1 LRRKIEALKMAP
13 MAAGLPVAL
22 GLLAA
27 TAAYGPAP
35 PAQPKPAAK
44 APVEACT
51 DQQPNANTREIVICA
66 QRPNGYRL
74 DPDIM
79 EAKKESRE
87 SLAVRQKTPIEK
99 MTINEC
105 AFSCYTGSP
114 DLLAAAIGAVTMAKR
129 LAEGKEVGSMFVTRP
144 QPDEYHRYLAAKH
157 RREARQ
163 AAAKAAAIVAAAKAQ
178 QAQART
184 ADNSAKP

>member
-1 LRRKIEALKMAP
+1 MAP
-13 MAAGLPVAL
+13 GLPVAL
-22 GLLAA
+22 AMLAEA
-27 TAAYGPAP
+27 AAYGPAP
-35 PAQPKPAAK
+35 PAPPKPAAK
-44 APVEACT
+44 PPVEACA
-51 DQQPNANTREIVICA
+51 DQQPNADTREIVICA

-74 DPDIM
+74 DPDVM
-79 EAKKESRE
+79 EARKESRE

-114 DLLAAAIGAVTMAKR
+114 DLLAAAIGAVAMAKR

-144 QPDEYHRYLAAKH
+144 QPDEYHRYLAAKQ

-163 AAAKAAAIVAAAKAQ
+163 AAARAAAIVAAAKAQ

-184 ADNSAKP
+184 SDSAGKP